1 MKKHLTTPQLCSFKT
16 SVMIYLQRLLKTFFA
31 QQQAGILLHKNNFE
45 FSQYEEMTQMQIGSV
60 IRKYRKESGL
70 TQEEM
75 EKRLGVTTPA
85 VNKWENGNTNPDI
98 ELLAPIARLLHISL
112 DTLLSFQEKLTDT
125 EIETLIRQ
133 MGDKLE
139 KEGFE
144 KTYEWAVQITK
155 KYPNCNMLIWQIAVM
170 LDAGRIIGACGN
182 PEQYDEQINAWYEMV
197 LQDENEEIQYHAAD
211 SLFGFYLR
219 KKEYVAAE
227 KYLNYFSEHDPMKK
241 IYRTR
246 LYKEQGKTE
255 EAYKTIEEV
264 LLSQNQTLG
273 VTFSF
278 LLSMALKEKDFDY
291 GRVLAEKMGAIA
303 HTFEMGKY
311 SECSAMLD
319 VVCAE
324 KNVEGTFQ
332 VVRQLFEN
340 VESIGDFSGSKLYRH
355 LQFKKNARWNADEL
369 REKLLEG
376 FRNET
381 EFSYMK
387 GYEPWEKLVSKQ
399 EK

>member
-1 MKKHLTTPQLCSFKT
+1 
-16 SVMIYLQRLLKTFFA
+16 
-31 QQQAGILLHKNNFE
+31 
-45 FSQYEEMTQMQIGSV
+45 MQIGSV
-60 IRKYRKESGL
+60 IRKYRKECGL

-75 EKRLGVTTPA
+75 AKRLGVTTPA

-112 DTLLSFQEKLTDT
+112 DTLLSFQEKLTDM

-155 KYPNCNMLIWQIAVM
+155 KYQNCNMLIWQIAVM
-170 LDAGRIIGACGN
+170 LDAGRITGACGN

-241 IYRTR
+241 IFRAR

-264 LLSQNQTLG
+264 LLSQSQTLG

-291 GRVLAEKMGAIA
+291 GRVLAEKMGALA

-311 SECSAMLD
+311 SECSTMLD
-319 VVCAE
+319 VVYAE
-324 KNVEGTFQ
+324 KNVEDTFQ
-332 VVRQLFEN
+332 VVRQLLEN

-376 FRNET
+376 FRDET

-387 GYEPWEKLVSKQ
+387 GYEPWEKLVSK
-399 EK
+399 